1 MDTCSV
7 CCENFNKTTRKKV
20 TCPFCDYESC
30 KTCTQTYLISS
41 TDNPHCMNC
50 KNELNRSFIDSFCTK
65 RFRNVEYKKHRENIL
80 FEKELAKMPETQPK
94 VERILRMREIRTEY
108 HELMKYLKNIR
119 LEKRDAIIM
128 NYPIDAYQDI
138 ELELTNK
145 IDNLVYEMNTLRS
158 EYDEPSDTSERN
170 FVRMCPSEEC
180 RGFIEENWKCGL
192 CKQQFCKHC
201 NEKVEENHICNP
213 KTVETITLINKDT
226 KPCPKC
232 GIMIHK
238 IDGCAQMWC
247 TSCNTAFDWRSG
259 KIETGRI
266 HNPHFFEFQKRS
278 REHADIPCGGRPSFL
293 ELNDNNAPN
302 ELLDVTL
309 LLRQID
315 RDIMYKYGNIYDDNN
330 THLRISYMLKSISKE
345 DFKIELQRRDKFKD
359 KIQDIRDILE
369 MFTNTVGDFLRQW
382 VVDKTDI
389 LENIYEL
396 VEYSN
401 EIIQG
406 IRNRYNSSTPNF
418 IYFPRT
424 LLTLVSVQV

>member
-1 MDTCSV
+1 
-7 CCENFNKTTRKKV
+7 
-20 TCPFCDYESC
+20 
-30 KTCTQTYLISS
+30 
-41 TDNPHCMNC
+41 
-50 KNELNRSFIDSFCTK
+50 
-65 RFRNVEYKKHRENIL
+65 
-80 FEKELAKMPETQPK
+80 
-94 VERILRMREIRTEY
+94 
-108 HELMKYLKNIR
+108 
-119 LEKRDAIIM
+119 
-128 NYPIDAYQDI
+128 
-138 ELELTNK
+138 
-145 IDNLVYEMNTLRS
+145 
-158 EYDEPSDTSERN
+158 
-170 FVRMCPSEEC
+170 
-180 RGFIEENWKCGL
+180 
-192 CKQQFCKHC
+192 
-201 NEKVEENHICNP
+201 
-213 KTVETITLINKDT
+213 VETITLINKDT

-278 REHADIPCGGRPSFL
+278 REHADIPCGGRPTFI

-345 DFKIELQRRDKFKD
+345 DFKIELQKRDKFKD

-382 VVDKTDI
+382 VIDKTDI
-389 LENIYEL
+389 LENIFEL

-401 EIIQG
+401 EIIQC

-424 LLTLVSVQV
+424 LVNVEV